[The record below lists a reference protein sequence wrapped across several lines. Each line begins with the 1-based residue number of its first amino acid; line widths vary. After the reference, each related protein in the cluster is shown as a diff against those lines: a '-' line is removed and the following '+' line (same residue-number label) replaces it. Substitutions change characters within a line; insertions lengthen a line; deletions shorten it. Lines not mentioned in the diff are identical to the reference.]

1 MKITID
7 TNELEDPVELR
18 AAAKYLLELAGRAE
32 AEEAE
37 SVGGYGEGTGPRYA
51 PPVGTVPAPT
61 CSASA
66 PNPAASV
73 AYPES
78 EGYVGPKCTVPV
90 WPIPEDDEP
99 AVSPDDDP
107 APEGKDVDARYYDAN
122 RDFAVAPVTDLDSSG
137 MPWDGR
143 IHAATRTRVADGTW
157 RQKRGVTAELLAS
170 VTKEHLATQAVPLA
184 PPADE
189 DPEAFVV
196 APGIYPSV
204 CVSPVNVAT
213 VGPVGIPPPFA
224 RSAEPP
230 ADPENTTPPS
240 DGAATSVPPSDAPG
254 MTFPALMAAIT
265 KAGISQAA
273 VVDAVKAT
281 GLPSVLSLAS
291 RPDMVPVIAAAL
303 GVS

>member
-7 TNELEDPVELR
+7 TNELEDPIELR

-37 SVGGYGEGTGPRYA
+37 SVGGYGEGTGPRYVQ
-51 PPVGTVPAPT
+51 PVWTVPAPT

-73 AYPES
+73 AYPEP
-78 EGYVGPKCTVPV
+78 EGYVGPKSHVPA
-90 WPIPEDDEP
+90 WPFPT
-99 AVSPDDDP
+99 DDDP
-107 APEGKDVDARYYDAN
+107 AAPPETAAPEGKAVDARYYDTN
-122 RDFAVAPVTDLDSSG
+122 KDFAVAPVTDLDSAG
-137 MPWDGR
+137 MPWDSR

-157 RQKRGVTAELLAS
+157 RQKRGVAAELLAS

-189 DPEAFVV
+189 HPEAFVV
-196 APGIYPSV
+196 APGMYPSF

-224 RSAEPP
+224 PSAEPL

-240 DGAATSVPPSDAPG
+240 DGAATDAPPSDAPG

-265 KAGISQAA
+265 KAGISQMAVVAA
-273 VVDAVKAT
+273 VYAA

>member
-1 MKITID
+1 MTMKITID

-37 SVGGYGEGTGPRYA
+37 SVGRYGA
-51 PPVGTVPAPT
+51 
-61 CSASA
+61 
-66 PNPAASV
+66 PAASV

-90 WPIPEDDEP
+90 WPIPADDGP
-99 AVSPDDDP
+99 AVFSDDDP
-107 APEGKDVDARYYDAN
+107 TPEGKDVDVRYYDTN
-122 RDFAVAPVTDLDSSG
+122 KDFPVAPVTGLDSDG

-143 IHAATRTRVADGTW
+143 IHATTRTRVADGTW
-157 RQKRGVTAELLAS
+157 RQKRGVSVELLAS
-170 VTKEHLATQAVPLA
+170 VTAECRAARAVPPA

-196 APGIYPSV
+196 APGVYPSF

-240 DGAATSVPPSDAPG
+240 DGAAASVPPSDAPG
-254 MTFPALMAAIT
+254 MTFPALMSAIT

-273 VVDAVKAT
+273 VVEAVKVS